1 MSFHEK
7 FTGQNFSG
15 IGFSSE
21 PEGLSLIHKPNCA
34 AAIWER
40 TPLKR
45 FQDWINKQKPVNL
58 PKSRLILPPEMV
70 ATALNN
76 IVESSGLPSCVDRN
90 LLVEDISALTLIFAR
105 TMHAPYVRFHL
116 KVISTNACRKFHTDN
131 IRARLICT
139 YRGKGTQ
146 YGKAKNGADPTD
158 IKNLSTGSAIIMR
171 GTLWPEHPN
180 LGLLHRSPP
189 IEGTGETRLVL
200 VVDPIE
206 DPDRHKGEK
215 ILH

>member
-45 FQDWINKQKPVNL
+45 FQDWIDRQNPLNL
-58 PKSRLILPPEMV
+58 PKSRLIVPPEMV

-76 IVESSGLPSCVDRN
+76 IVESSGLPSCEDRN
-90 LLVEDISALTLIFAR
+90 IFVEDISALSLIFAR
-105 TMHAPYVRFHL
+105 TMHAP
-116 KVISTNACRKFHTDN
+116 
-131 IRARLICT
+131 
-139 YRGKGTQ
+139 
-146 YGKAKNGADPTD
+146 
-158 IKNLSTGSAIIMR
+158 
-171 GTLWPEHPN
+171 
-180 LGLLHRSPP
+180 
-189 IEGTGETRLVL
+189 
-200 VVDPIE
+200 
-206 DPDRHKGEK
+206 
-215 ILH
+215 